1 MCRQDAV
8 LEADSTNLDLS
19 LLSFLKEYFPKEA
32 KLKQQEN
39 EREVAMEQ
47 WKAVHADLFNGP
59 KECLIM

>member
-1 MCRQDAV
+1 MCRRDAV

-19 LLSFLKEYFPKEA
+19 LLNFLKVYFPKET

-47 WKAVHADLFNGP
+47 WKAVHNDVFGVSKDCVIA
-59 KECLIM
+59 